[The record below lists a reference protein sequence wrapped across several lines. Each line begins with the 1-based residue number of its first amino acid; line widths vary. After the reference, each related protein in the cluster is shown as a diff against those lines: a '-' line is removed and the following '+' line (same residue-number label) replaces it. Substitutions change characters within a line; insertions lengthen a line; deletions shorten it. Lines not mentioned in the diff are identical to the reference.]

1 MIINKNMA
9 KWLISILF
17 ILTIIPFLSSA
28 NENKSNDYHQLE
40 QLQQNPNLLTIKGTI
55 PIFYTE
61 EEKTTYSD
69 IMYKCR
75 RESASEIEQYMLSNG
90 GPVVGFGY
98 NENGYFRVV
107 YDETP
112 NRSFDNTT
120 INEIYQILNTK
131 CQLEN
136 INEVPVVFF
145 WGETPINDIGE
156 SGEPSTP
163 NIPGF
168 SLIIGIIGLFAQ
180 YVIKKE

>member
-1 MIINKNMA
+1 MMISKNMM
-9 KWLISILF
+9 KLLMSILF

-28 NENKSNDYHQLE
+28 NESKSNDYHQLE
-40 QLQQNPNLLTIKGTI
+40 QLQSNPNLITIKGTI

-69 IMYKCR
+69 IMYKCKR
-75 RESASEIEQYMLSNG
+75 KSVPEIEQYMLSNG
-90 GPVVGFGY
+90 GPVVAFGY

-107 YDETP
+107 HDETP

-136 INEVPVVFF
+136 INEVAVVFF
-145 WGETPINDIGE
+145 WGETPTNDIDE
-156 SGEPSTP
+156 TSTP

-168 SLIIGIIGLFAQ
+168 SLIIGIIALFAQ

>member
-1 MIINKNMA
+1 MIINKNMT
-9 KWLISILF
+9 KWLMSILF

-40 QLQQNPNLLTIKGTI
+40 QLQSNPDIIIIKGTI

-61 EEKTTYSD
+61 EEKTTYSN
-69 IMYKCR
+69 IMYKCG
-75 RESASEIEQYMLSNG
+75 RESVPEIEQYMLSNG
-90 GPVVGFGY
+90 GPLVGFGY

-107 YDETP
+107 HDETP

-120 INEIYQILNTK
+120 INEIYQILNAK

-136 INEVPVVFF
+136 INEVAVVFF
-145 WGETPINDIGE
+145 WGKTPINAE
-156 SGEPSTP
+156 GEPSTP

-168 SLIIGIIGLFAQ
+168 SLILGIIGLFAQ
-180 YVIKKE
+180 YVIKN